1 MALWSRSPASATA
14 LTAALRYLFVSLSA
28 SLFYLLGVGLVYGQC
43 ATVDLPSLA
52 AQAQPGPTLWVALAL
67 MTGGLIA
74 KAALFPMHFWL
85 PPAHANAP
93 APVSALLSALVVK
106 GSFYILLRLWFEAF
120 PALLT
125 PAVAQLFGLLGA
137 AAILWGSVNALFQ
150 TRLKL
155 LIAYSTVAQL
165 GYLFLLFPLAASDG
179 GRLHGLERR
188 LDFPGRARLRQD
200 GDVSHGGQHP
210 PRRRP

>member
-1 MALWSRSPASATA
+1 M
-14 LTAALRYLFVSLSA
+14 
-28 SLFYLLGVGLVYGQC
+28 
-43 ATVDLPSLA
+43 DLPSLA

-67 MTGGLIA
+67 MTGGLMA

-125 PAVAQLFGLLGA
+125 PAVAQCL
-137 AAILWGSVNALFQ
+137 
-150 TRLKL
+150 TRLGGFEGVRVVSGCK
-155 LIAYSTVAQL
+155 ST
-165 GYLFLLFPLAASDG
+165 
-179 GRLHGLERR
+179 RR
-188 LDFPGRARLRQD
+188 
-200 GDVSHGGQHP
+200 SHKSALQEINWRG
-210 PRRRP
+210 